1 MQRQA
6 RLRPE
11 QAQDEPFVYGLF
23 AQTRAVEAAQ
33 LPLSPTQREFF
44 LRQQFQLQAA
54 HYRRCFPGASFSIVD
69 LDGCS
74 IGRMYVDR
82 PGHDIRLIDITLVPD
97 CRNQGIGRGLLAC
110 LLSEARNAGQAVRLH
125 VERGN
130 AALRLYQRL
139 GFREIQDKA
148 VYLEMEWR
156 TGKDDSEAT
165 TAA

>member
-11 QAQDEPFVYGLF
+11 QALDEPFVYRLF
-23 AQTRAVEAAQ
+23 AQARAAEAAQ

-54 HYRRCFPGASFSIVD
+54 HFRRCFPGASFSIVD

-82 PGHDIRLIDITLVPD
+82 PGHDIRLIDITLVQE

-110 LLSEARNAGQAVRLH
+110 LLSEARTAGQAVRLH

-130 AALRLYQRL
+130 AALRLYRRL
-139 GFREIQDKA
+139 GFREIQGKA

-156 TGKDDSEAT
+156 TGKDDSEAA